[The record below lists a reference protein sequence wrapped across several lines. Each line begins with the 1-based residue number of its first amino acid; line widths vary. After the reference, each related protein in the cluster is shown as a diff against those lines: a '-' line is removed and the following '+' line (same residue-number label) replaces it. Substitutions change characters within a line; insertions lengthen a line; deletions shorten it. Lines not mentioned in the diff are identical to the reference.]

1 MPEHYGEIATEWT
14 SLWIRGKES
23 PCNAGVLGLILGSG
37 RSPGE
42 GNGSPSRIL
51 VWGIL
56 WTEEPAV
63 TRLRHDLEAK
73 APLPATKCLRKDS
86 VNQRLYTQSSQ
97 YSGR

>member
-1 MPEHYGEIATEWT
+1 MDRRAWQATVYG
-14 SLWIRGKES
+14 
-23 PCNAGVLGLILGSG
+23 
-37 RSPGE
+37 
-42 GNGSPSRIL
+42 
-51 VWGIL
+51 
-56 WTEEPAV
+56 V